1 MTYVICFQVVQK
13 ILFINRFH
21 TFDREDGHL
30 DKHRFNE
37 QFFKERIDGE
47 SKNEEVTDIE
57 RDSRQATWREWYSR
71 WFDKAVEST
80 RRTFK
85 RKTHKGV

>member
-57 RDSRQATWREWYSR
+57 RSPREATWREWYSR
-71 WFDKAVEST
+71 WYGKAIESA
-80 RRTFK
+80 RSTFK
-85 RKTHKGV
+85 GQKHKGV